1 MTKPMTM
8 RIDAGETAAELLKI
22 VPLINRIIVDEVR
35 REAGQDTTMPQ
46 YRVLQYLF
54 AGPMSLS
61 DLARKRRVSLQS
73 MGELAQALVDR
84 GWVARKPNPDD
95 RRQQFLELTRQGRR
109 HYERAQDNMLRRLT
123 PVMTELNDDEHK
135 AVRVALDALQRVL
148 DHVPEEPEKL
158 MDEAKV

>member
-1 MTKPMTM
+1 MNKANAKP
-8 RIDAGETAAELLKI
+8 DAGDTAAELLKI
-22 VPLINRIIVDEVR
+22 VPLINRVIVDEVR

-46 YRVLQYLF
+46 YRVLQYLSD
-54 AGPMSLS
+54 GPMSLS

-109 HYERAQDNMLRRLT
+109 HHERAQDNMLRRLT
-123 PVMTELNDDEHK
+123 PVMAELSDDEHK
-135 AVRVALDALQRVL
+135 AVRVALDALHRVL
-148 DHVPEEPEKL
+148 THVPEEPEKL
-158 MDEAKV
+158 LHEASA

>member
-1 MTKPMTM
+1 MNKP
-8 RIDAGETAAELLKI
+8 GENVNASDTAAELLKV

-46 YRVLQYLF
+46 YRVLQYLSS
-54 AGPMSLS
+54 GPMSLS

-73 MGELAQALVDR
+73 MGELAQALVER

-109 HYERAQDNMLRRLT
+109 HHERAQDNMLRRLT
-123 PVMTELNDDEHK
+123 PVMAGLAPEEHR
-135 AVRVALDALQRVL
+135 AVRVALHALHRVL
-148 DHVPEEPEKL
+148 AQAP
-158 MDEAKV
+158 DEAEKILDEVRV